1 MRIYYLILKK
11 KKTSSIPI
19 YVIQGNLNQGRRDL
33 KLLNKILDGSY
44 KYKYIIKLIG
54 RGYLPEELN
63 RHKDKILLVNNL
75 FFNDYHKEFLDA
87 YCILPLISKEENPE
101 YYDNKLT
108 STINYAR
115 GYNLKC
121 LIDEELQ
128 KIYKLENV
136 EIYKN
141 INDVRNSFIKTL
153 EQFYNN

>member
-1 MRIYYLILKK
+1 MYYLILKK
-11 KKTSSIPI
+11 KKVSNIPI

-44 KYKYIIKLIG
+44 KHKFIIKLIG
-54 RGYLPEELN
+54 RGTLPEELERN
-63 RHKDKILLVNNL
+63 KDKIILLNNL
-75 FFNDYHKEFLDA
+75 NFKDYHKEILDT

-101 YYDNKLT
+101 YYNNKLT

-121 LIDEELQ
+121 LIDEDLQ

-141 INDVRNSFIKTL
+141 INDITECFIKTL
-153 EQFYNN
+153 EEFYNNNI